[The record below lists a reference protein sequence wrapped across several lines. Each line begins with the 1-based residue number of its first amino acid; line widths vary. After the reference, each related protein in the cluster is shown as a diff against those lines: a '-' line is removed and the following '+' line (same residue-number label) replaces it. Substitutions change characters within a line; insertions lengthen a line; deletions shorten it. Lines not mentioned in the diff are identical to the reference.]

1 MNKRTLWSIV
11 TAMIVGGV
19 TFIIQIPSQK
29 MAEKAMIDSL
39 AKNPNLAAGVAEEM
53 KKQEQIEQKTE

>member
-1 MNKRTLWSIV
+1 MNKRTLWSII

-19 TFIIQIPSQK
+19 TYIIQIPGQK

-39 AKNPNLAAGVAEEM
+39 AKNPDLAAGIAEEM
-53 KKQEQIEQKTE
+53 KKQNQIEQETK